1 MTISLADNTPRISYT
16 VAQGVTQTSFTVPFE
31 FFDNGDLKVYVDG
44 TLKTITTH
52 YTVSGGDGS
61 TGTITMSVTGAS
73 GGSTVVITRDI
84 PLARTTDFPTSGAF
98 AVATLNRELDRF
110 TAMQAD
116 RADDNDR
123 SIKLKDQD
131 ATSSMEL
138 PLKADRVGKYLR
150 FNETSGDIE
159 PTAQAVDTSGITTT
173 LLADSAVTT
182 AKINDAAVTTAKLDS
197 ASVTTAKIAD
207 TGVTGAKL
215 NTDAISAQTALTSG
229 LAATDELLV
238 SDGGTLKRMDVSVVT
253 DYYKD
258 LSVTE
263 TNKTLTSAVL
273 NGTISGTSI
282 KDEDDMSSNSASHLA
297 TQQSIKAYV
306 DATVTAEDLDVTTD
320 SGTIAIDLDS
330 ETLTISGGE
339 GIDTSATSNTVT
351 IAAETA
357 TTSNLGVASFSSD
370 NFDVSSGAV
379 SIKDGGVV
387 TAELAADA
395 VTGAKIADNA
405 ISEEHLDPS
414 VISGLTD
421 ATIASADHLMFLD
434 ATDGAL
440 KKVDAGELGVGAA
453 LTDVVGDTT
462 PQLGGNLD
470 VNGNAI
476 VSVSNGDIDIT
487 PNGTGEVN
495 ISKVDIDA
503 GAIDGT
509 TIGANSAAAGT
520 FSSATVTG
528 DLTVDTDT
536 LFVDA
541 SADAVGIG
549 TTSPDNNLHIHTDAG
564 DEGILIKST
573 GNTSNAIISDANR
586 SGSGS
591 VINNLQGRWN
601 GTAVAD
607 MLFLTGSDTSNKDDG
622 VITFR
627 TSSAN
632 NISER
637 MRINS
642 SGNVGI
648 GTTTVTSGA
657 GWTPRMVLAET
668 SGSPAVILK
677 GDNSQEGSVGASNGL
692 YIDCFGSTTG
702 TNNNIIFRNTSS
714 NSNFSAQERMRIT
727 HDGSVLVG
735 KTAANTSVAGIE
747 ARNVGLLVATR
758 DGGQPLLIDRLTDD
772 GDLVLFRQDGT
783 AEGSISVS
791 GTTVSYNGGH
801 LSRWSQLTDGTKDT
815 SILKGTVMTNLDQM
829 AVWSHDA
836 VAATYYV
843 DGDELP
849 EITPATYYTEDDTL
863 PDGVS
868 VGDEKTAAVY
878 AQVGDEKTPA
888 VDAFTEDNEQLN
900 CMAVSSVEGDT
911 NVAGVFV
918 NWDNDDDQFNDMNIA
933 MTGDMVIR
941 IAQGTTVARGDL
953 LMSAGDG
960 TAKPQD
966 DDIVRSKTIAKVTS
980 TNVSH
985 TYDDGSYLVPCVLMA
1000 C

>member
-31 FFDNGDLKVYVDG
+31 FFDNGDLKVYENG

-73 GGSTVVITRDI
+73 GGSTVIITRDI

-138 PLKADRVGKYLR
+138 PLKADRVGKYLK
-150 FNETSGDIE
+150 FNSTSGDIE
-159 PTAQAVDTSGITTT
+159 PVDQAVDTGGIATSM
-173 LLADSAVTT
+173 LADSAVTT
-182 AKINDAAVTTAKLDS
+182 AKINDGAVTTAKLDS

-215 NTDAISAQTALTSG
+215 NTDTISAQTALTSG

-273 NGTISGTSI
+273 NSTISGTSI

-387 TAELAADA
+387 TAKIAADA
-395 VTGAKIADNA
+395 ITSAKIADDA

-414 VISGLTD
+414 VISGLADT
-421 ATIASADHLMFLD
+421 TIASGDHLMFFD
-434 ATDGAL
+434 ATDNAL
-440 KKVDAGELGVGAA
+440 KKVDAGELGVGSA
-453 LTDVVGDTT
+453 LTEIVGDTS

-470 VNGNAI
+470 VNGNEITSASDGNI
-476 VSVSNGDIDIT
+476 VVN
-487 PNGTGEVN
+487 PNGTGT
-495 ISKVDIDA
+495 ISL
-503 GAIDGT
+503 
-509 TIGANSAAAGT
+509 SAATTADSMT
-520 FSSATVTG
+520 ITG

-536 LFVDA
+536 LFVD
-541 SADAVGIG
+541 SANNRVGIG
-549 TTSPDNNLHIHTDAG
+549 TTSPQAGTGLHIKTGASGATPNG
-564 DEGILIKST
+564 DLI
-573 GNTSNAIISDANR
+573 IEDDAN
-586 SGSGS
+586 
-591 VINNLQGRWN
+591 VK
-601 GTAVAD
+601 
-607 MLFLTGSDTSNKDDG
+607 MLLSCPAANTGQIHFGDDASN
-622 VITFR
+622 
-627 TSSAN
+627 
-632 NISER
+632 
-637 MRINS
+637 
-642 SGNVGI
+642 NVGKI
-648 GTTTVTSGA
+648 QY
-657 GWTPRMVLAET
+657 
-668 SGSPAVILK
+668 
-677 GDNSQEGSVGASNGL
+677 DHSN
-692 YIDCFGSTTG
+692 DSMAFATAAT
-702 TNNNIIFRNTSS
+702 
-714 NSNFSAQERMRIT
+714 ERMRIT
-727 HDGSVLVG
+727 SDGDGLLNTTSVIQSAILSVKG
-735 KTAANTSVAGIE
+735 NASRNGITSQVTNNAFFSFIAANASGSITFYVRGDGVVVAPTVYSTVVSASLRDVQIDSSGFLGYSTSTRASKGNIEDLEDVSWLSKLNPVSFNRKVFDTETNTFKDELLSETEYGLIAEDVEAVNKNLCFYNETEDGQELAGI
-747 ARNVGLLVATR
+747 
-758 DGGQPLLIDRLTDD
+758 
-772 GDLVLFRQDGT
+772 
-783 AEGSISVS
+783 
-791 GTTVSYNGGH
+791 
-801 LSRWSQLTDGTKDT
+801 
-815 SILKGTVMTNLDQM
+815 
-829 AVWSHDA
+829 
-836 VAATYYV
+836 TYSK
-843 DGDELP
+843 L
-849 EITPATYYTEDDTL
+849 ITPLVKALQEANAKIETL
-863 PDGVS
+863 
-868 VGDEKTAAVY
+868 E
-878 AQVGDEKTPA
+878 
-888 VDAFTEDNEQLN
+888 
-900 CMAVSSVEGDT
+900 
-911 NVAGVFV
+911 
-918 NWDNDDDQFNDMNIA
+918 
-933 MTGDMVIR
+933 
-941 IAQGTTVARGDL
+941 
-953 LMSAGDG
+953 
-960 TAKPQD
+960 
-966 DDIVRSKTIAKVTS
+966 AKVTALE
-980 TNVSH
+980 N
-985 TYDDGSYLVPCVLMA
+985 A
-1000 C
+1000 

>member
-1 MTISLADNTPRISYT
+1 MTINLADNTPRISYT
-16 VAQGVTQTSFTVPFE
+16 VAQGVTQTSFAVPFE

-44 TLKTITTH
+44 TLKTITTD

-61 TGTITMSVTGAS
+61 TGSITMSVTGAT

-150 FNETSGDIE
+150 FHETTGDIE
-159 PTAQAVDTSGITTT
+159 PTAQAVNTGGITTT

-182 AKINDAAVTTAKLDS
+182 AKINNAAVTTAKLDS

-215 NTDAISAQTALTSG
+215 NTDTISSQTALTSG

-238 SDGGTLKRMDVSVVT
+238 SDGGALKRMDVSVVT

-282 KDEDDMSSNSASHLA
+282 KDEDDMLSNSASHLA

-306 DATVTAEDLDVTTD
+306 DATVTAEDLDLTTD

-330 ETLTISGGE
+330 ETLTIAGGE

-351 IAAETA
+351 ITAETA

-370 NFDVSSGAV
+370 NFTVSSGAV
-379 SIKDGGVV
+379 SIKDGGIV

-414 VISGLTD
+414 IISSLADT
-421 ATIASADHLMFLD
+421 TIASGDHLMFFD
-434 ATDGAL
+434 ATDSTL
-440 KKVDAGELGVGAA
+440 KKVDAGELGVGSA
-453 LTDVVGDTT
+453 LTEIVGDTT

-470 VNGNAI
+470 VNGNSI
-476 VSVSNGDIDIT
+476 VSVSNGDINIT

-541 SADAVGIG
+541 SADKVVMG
-549 TTSPDNNLHIHTDAG
+549 TTSADADASVLTIKGTDPAQIYDG
-564 DEGILIKST
+564 QILIHGSATTGAADTGAGIGFKGHHGT
-573 GNTSNAIISDANR
+573 GNRNLGAIQSLKENSTSGNADAYMRFVTR
-586 SGSGS
+586 SNSGGMAEAAR
-591 VINNLQGRWN
+591 L
-601 GTAVAD
+601 
-607 MLFLTGSDTSNKDDG
+607 
-622 VITFR
+622 
-627 TSSAN
+627 TSS
-632 NISER
+632 
-637 MRINS
+637 
-642 SGNVGI
+642 
-648 GTTTVTSGA
+648 
-657 GWTPRMVLAET
+657 
-668 SGSPAVILK
+668 
-677 GDNSQEGSVGASNGL
+677 GDL
-692 YIDCFGSTTG
+692 
-702 TNNNIIFRNTSS
+702 
-714 NSNFSAQERMRIT
+714 
-727 HDGSVLVG
+727 LVG
-735 KTAANTSVAGIE
+735 KSTTAIGTAGSRFISNGQIQATASNNEPFFANRLSS
-747 ARNVGLLVATR
+747 
-758 DGGQPLLIDRLTDD
+758 DG
-772 GDLVLFRQDGT
+772 VLFDFRKD
-783 AEGSISVS
+783 
-791 GTTVSYNGGH
+791 GTTVGSIANNSTNLKVDGVGALELSENGTTRVFVDAGGFFPF
-801 LSRWSQLTDGTKDT
+801 LDNTYDIGSGGLRFDDIFATNGTIQTSDQNEKQQIASLTDAEIEAAKRISNGFKTFKW
-815 SILKGTVMTNLDQM
+815 N
-829 AVWSHDA
+829 DA
-836 VAATYYV
+836 VAAK
-843 DGDELP
+843 GDNARTHTGVIAQEVRTAL
-849 EITPATYYTEDDTL
+849 EAEGLDAGNYAFFMSNTWWEHDVEVPAVE
-863 PDGVS
+863 S
-868 VGDEKTAAVY
+868 VEAVEAVY
-878 AQVGDEKTPA
+878 EDVVIEAVLDDEGNEVEPERTEQRLVSEAVEAVEAKDAYTRTDIYDTAEEAPEGATERTRLGIRYPELLAFVGA
-888 VDAFTEDNEQLN
+888 ATEQRLTSIEVRL
-900 CMAVSSVEGDT
+900 
-911 NVAGVFV
+911 
-918 NWDNDDDQFNDMNIA
+918 
-933 MTGDMVIR
+933 
-941 IAQGTTVARGDL
+941 
-953 LMSAGDG
+953 
-960 TAKPQD
+960 TALE
-966 DDIVRSKTIAKVTS
+966 A
-980 TNVSH
+980 
-985 TYDDGSYLVPCVLMA
+985 
-1000 C
+1000 